1 MEKKMWVQSYREK
14 FENIPHNRALFG
26 LNVIIKPMRNKNND
40 YVIGY
45 SESFQYELFNG
56 ANKI

>member
-1 MEKKMWVQSYREK
+1 MWVQSYREK

-26 LNVIIKPMRNKNND
+26 LNAIIKPMRNKNND